1 MGHSSRAHKATEN
14 RLIYSDCQG
23 VTKRN
28 LADDLRDLGFT
39 VSLTEDQSSRVS
51 LPCSNKVR
59 STWAGFSFT
68 KTSFQES
75 EYDDN
80 GFRLKRMHTHHF
92 TVPRQ
97 GNPMAEMPDSLTAS
111 T

>member
-14 RLIYSDCQG
+14 LFIDSNCQG

-28 LADDLRDLGFT
+28 LADDLRGLGFT
-39 VSLTEDQSSRVS
+39 VSLTEDQSSRVC

-75 EYDDN
+75 EHDDN
-80 GFRLKRMHTHHF
+80 GFRLKRMHTHHSWF
-92 TVPRQ
+92 RGKAMQ
-97 GNPMAEMPDSLTAS
+97 
-111 T
+111 